1 MQFHLKNKPKLIC
14 HQIFA
19 PKYVSPL
26 QCLFLIFRDKAGENF
41 GWEDDEYTLNA
52 LISEDSFP
60 LLADSE
66 CELVSEEK
74 LTCVSPDI
82 EGLLVNYGTTP
93 ASVTDFKAPIEF
105 ECTPKDGSS
114 SEWTVENITWVKT
127 VIPEILDPI
136 FNYSS
141 CKQPE
146 YAQDS
151 NCHDITNT
159 PECNFDGGACC
170 GDNVDKSY
178 CIKCECKETC
188 SLNRSESSDRIDGCF
203 SKFFFTYLK

>member
-1 MQFHLKNKPKLIC
+1 M
-14 HQIFA
+14 
-19 PKYVSPL
+19 
-26 QCLFLIFRDKAGENF
+26 
-41 GWEDDEYTLNA
+41 
-52 LISEDSFP
+52 
-60 LLADSE
+60 
-66 CELVSEEK
+66 SEEK

-203 SKFFFTYLK
+203 SKFFLPIVNSHTECLFLDGSGVYIKWCHGSLVSHHFISISSMQ